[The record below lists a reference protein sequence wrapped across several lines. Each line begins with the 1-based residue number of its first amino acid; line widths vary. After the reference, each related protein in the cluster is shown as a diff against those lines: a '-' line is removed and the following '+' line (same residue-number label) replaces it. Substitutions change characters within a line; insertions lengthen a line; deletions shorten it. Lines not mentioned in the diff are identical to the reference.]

1 MKLGNEAVASSQMQG
16 ISLHVEL
23 ERILEPHDPVFK
35 AGESGL
41 LTILTTG
48 YVDRVEVIFP
58 EEMTELD
65 SSLNRIYVYDTPDY
79 IREEKLTFMVPL
91 KVPEAVMD
99 ITVRAYKQDSSIEQ
113 HPRLAT
119 MTVKGNVLDE
129 LRTRLK
135 LQGTE
140 GDT

>member
-1 MKLGNEAVASSQMQG
+1 
-16 ISLHVEL
+16 
-23 ERILEPHDPVFK
+23 
-35 AGESGL
+35 
-41 LTILTTG
+41 
-48 YVDRVEVIFP
+48 
-58 EEMTELD
+58 
-65 SSLNRIYVYDTPDY
+65 
-79 IREEKLTFMVPL
+79 
-91 KVPEAVMD
+91 MD